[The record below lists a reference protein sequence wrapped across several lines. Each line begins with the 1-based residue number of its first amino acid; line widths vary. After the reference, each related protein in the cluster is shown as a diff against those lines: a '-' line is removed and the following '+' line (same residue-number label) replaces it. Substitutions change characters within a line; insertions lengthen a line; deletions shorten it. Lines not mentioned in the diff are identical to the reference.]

1 MQCVFGKDN
10 SHLSSI
16 ACDKCHDVLDY
27 RSKLSWNVNVKHL
40 NRLISLNKSMI
51 TVYFPGIGICAITG
65 MAALFLSE
73 HYGAPAMLF
82 ALLLGMAVSF
92 LYQQD
97 TSCKVGIEFTGCHL
111 LRAGVALLGLRVAFG
126 DLVTLGW
133 KTGMMLAFAI
143 ISTIVI
149 GMGLSKLM
157 GMQKRFGALTGGAV
171 GICGASAAL
180 AISAVL
186 PADENKER
194 DTLLTVIGVT
204 ALSTLAM
211 VVYPI
216 LVEYAGLNSTGA
228 SIFLGGTIHDVAQV
242 VGAGYSISEQTGDLA
257 TLTKLVRVAMLM
269 PVVLCFVLLIKR
281 ANANTTEG
289 ADIPSF
295 PSFLVFFV
303 ILMTLNS
310 LADLPSFVI
319 ETAGALSQF
328 FLIVAITAIGMKSNL
343 GKLVEVGIKPILLMA
358 METLWIALLILVFVL
373 YFL

>member
-1 MQCVFGKDN
+1 MK
-10 SHLSSI
+10 
-16 ACDKCHDVLDY
+16 Y
-27 RSKLSWNVNVKHL
+27 RT
-40 NRLISLNKSMI
+40 RLIDLNNSMI
-51 TVYFPGIGICAITG
+51 TRYFPGIGICAITG

-97 TSCKVGIEFTGCHL
+97 TSCKVGIEFTSCHL

-133 KTGMMLAFAI
+133 KTGLMLAFAI
-143 ISTIVI
+143 ISTIAI
-149 GMGLSKLM
+149 GLCLSKLM

-186 PADENKER
+186 PASENKER
-194 DTLLTVIGVT
+194 DTLLTVVGVT

-216 LVEYAGLNSTGA
+216 VVNYLGLNPTDA

-269 PVVLCFVLLIKR
+269 PVVLCFVLVIKR
-281 ANANTTEG
+281 ANANATHG
-289 ADIPSF
+289 ADIPSL
-295 PSFLVFFV
+295 PSFLIFFV
-303 ILMTLNS
+303 VLMILNS
-310 LADLPSFVI
+310 LVNLPSFVV
-319 ETAGALSQF
+319 ESAGALSQF
-328 FLIVAITAIGMKSNL
+328 FLITAITAIGMKSNL
-343 GKLVEVGIKPILLMA
+343 GKLVEVGMKPILLMVF
-358 METLWIALLILVFVL
+358 ETLWIALLILVFVMYVL
-373 YFL
+373 